1 MRDSELIFG
10 GTVAAGVD
18 VGQRVSASGA
28 TNGSYDIDTLA
39 AGDAMKAGAVFK
51 AIATEILAGTGTTVT
66 ITLVTCAEPTFASA
80 TTLFSTGAIAKAS
93 TVAHTVLAQVVIPV
107 GVLRYLRVIYTT
119 DNTMETTGRISSW
132 IELCQDVTLDRQL

>member
-39 AGDAMKAGAVFK
+39 AGDAMKAGAGK
-51 AIATEILAGTGTTVT
+51 ETEARPANAGR
-66 ITLVTCAEPTFASA
+66 P
-80 TTLFSTGAIAKAS
+80 
-93 TVAHTVLAQVVIPV
+93 QV
-107 GVLRYLRVIYTT
+107 
-119 DNTMETTGRISSW
+119 D
-132 IELCQDVTLDRQL
+132 